1 MAALLE
7 SSDTTLSDA
16 EVARL
21 QQLIQTAKKED
32 R

>member
-7 SSDTTLSDA
+7 SSDATLSDA
-16 EVARL
+16 DVARL
-21 QQLIQTAKKED
+21 QQLIKTAKKEG